1 MMQVIDL
8 GNECLVDSSRV
19 RNGQLRLLLAAIGRP
34 LVAGSP
40 WTVLDKRIADR
51 YRPLFDSRREQ
62 IQRLPAA

>member
-1 MMQVIDL
+1 MLQVIDL
-8 GNECLVDSSRV
+8 GNECLVDCSRV

-34 LVAGSP
+34 LVTGSP

-51 YRPLFDSRREQ
+51 YRPLFDTRGRK